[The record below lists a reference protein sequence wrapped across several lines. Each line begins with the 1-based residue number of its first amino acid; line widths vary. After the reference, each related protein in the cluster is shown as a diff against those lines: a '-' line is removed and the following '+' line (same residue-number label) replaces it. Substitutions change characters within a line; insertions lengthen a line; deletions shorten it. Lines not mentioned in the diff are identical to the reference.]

1 MSRADLSAWLL
12 TYAVHSTLLIG
23 GVWLLVRRGL
33 IRSHHLQDTF
43 WKAALVGGLLT
54 ATAQTALGIRPQ
66 GSLAIQ
72 AAVPAHVGAE
82 GLAAAPRVSAPRVS
96 APPASAAPA
105 RAVPATDASDAL
117 VRQTESTPALP
128 ALPAG
133 DAMLYVWLILGAICL
148 LQLFIA
154 RMRLALRIGPREPL
168 VGSPLDAH
176 VAALCRA
183 AGIRRPIRLTAAE
196 GLASPIALG
205 RSEICIPRAVLTDL
219 DPAQQRSVLAH
230 ELAHLTRFDPLWLTL
245 ACVIERAFFF
255 QPLNR
260 LARRRMQE
268 TAEYLC
274 DDWAVGTTGS
284 GLTMAKSLVKV
295 AEWMQVAP
303 LPLPLS
309 GMAET
314 PSQLV
319 ARVKRLVDNREPL
332 QARRRWQLPAAFAV
346 VGMTAVMV
354 PGVRAGAPAAS
365 RTQDTALTQDTA
377 SRSPVAAESQ
387 DTTRRRPRHLA
398 RMEAALAS
406 MPQVSPTPTPIIDAV
421 ARAEIASSV
430 TQHAMR
436 NVIQNAMQNIQPKIA
451 LSFGRASGSQDT
463 AGTSQRVTALIA
475 ALRDSD
481 AEVRRA
487 AANSLGQLE
496 DKRAVPGLMTALRDD
511 DAEVRQQA
519 AWALG
524 QLEDKRA
531 VEGLVAALKD
541 ANTDVRRKSAWAL
554 GQLEDQSAAPALA
567 AALKDSDADVR
578 KTAAWGLG
586 QLELR
591 TAPEALIEALKDS
604 NADVRRTAAWAL
616 SEMGDARAVP
626 ALRGM
631 LNDTDPDAR
640 KNAIHALGQIRDSSA
655 MQAIIGA
662 MQSKDA
668 DVRRAAAQ
676 ALGER

>member
-1 MSRADLSAWLL
+1 MSRVELSAWLL

-23 GVWLLVRRGL
+23 GVWLLVRRGV

-43 WKAALVGGLLT
+43 WRAALVGGVLT
-54 ATAQTALGIRPQ
+54 ATAQTALGIRPS
-66 GSLAIQ
+66 GSVALEAAAVAPAPATGATVALKAAHEAPAAPASDRTVS
-72 AAVPAHVGAE
+72 AAVPSGTLAE
-82 GLAAAPRVSAPRVS
+82 PPAAPRQSA
-96 APPASAAPA
+96 
-105 RAVPATDASDAL
+105 
-117 VRQTESTPALP
+117 PALP
-128 ALPAG
+128 AS
-133 DAMLYVWLILGAICL
+133 DAMLYIWLVLAAICV
-148 LQLFIA
+148 LQLVIA
-154 RMRLALRIGPREPL
+154 RVRLSLRIGPREPMPD
-168 VGSPLDAH
+168 SPLDAH
-176 VAALCRA
+176 LAALRRA
-183 AGIRRPIRLTAAE
+183 AGIRRSIRLTAAD

-219 DPAQQRSVLAH
+219 EPEQQRSVLAH

-245 ACVIERAFFF
+245 ACVTERVFFF

-295 AEWMQVAP
+295 AEWMQAAP

-319 ARVKRLVDNREPL
+319 ARVKRLVDNREPA

-346 VGMTAVMV
+346 VGVTAVMV
-354 PGVRAGAPAAS
+354 PGVRSGTPAVAPTQQQPVQQQPKRIAS
-365 RTQDTALTQDTA
+365 D
-377 SRSPVAAESQ
+377 SVAVGSQ
-387 DTTRRRPRHLA
+387 DTTRPRRRIAWKERAFAGMIAPT
-398 RMEAALAS
+398 
-406 MPQVSPTPTPIIDAV
+406 PTPTPIIDPMV
-421 ARAEIASSV
+421 RAEIAS
-430 TQHAMR
+430 
-436 NVIQNAMQNIQPKIA
+436 NVMQNIRPRIA
-451 LSFGRASGSQDT
+451 MQFGRATEAQDT
-463 AGTSQRVTALIA
+463 AGTSQRVAALVT

-487 AANSLGQLE
+487 AANSLGQLD
-496 DKRAVPGLMTALRDD
+496 DKRAVPALLAALKDA
-511 DAEVRQQA
+511 DAEVRQQ
-519 AWALG
+519 
-524 QLEDKRA
+524 
-531 VEGLVAALKD
+531 
-541 ANTDVRRKSAWAL
+541 SAWAL
-554 GQLEDQSAAPALA
+554 GQLEDHRAVSGLA
-567 AALKDSDADVR
+567 AALTDGNVDVRRKAAWALGQLNDESAASALTAALHDADADVR
-578 KTAAWGLG
+578 KTSAWSLG

-591 TAPEALIEALKDS
+591 TAPPALIEALKDS
-604 NADVRRTAAWAL
+604 DADVRRTAAWAL

-626 ALRGM
+626 ALRLM
-631 LNDTDPDAR
+631 LNDADADAR
-640 KNAIHALGQIRDSSA
+640 RNAIHALGQIRDSSA

-676 ALGER
+676 ALGDR

>member
-1 MSRADLSAWLL
+1 M
-12 TYAVHSTLLIG
+12 
-23 GVWLLVRRGL
+23 
-33 IRSHHLQDTF
+33 
-43 WKAALVGGLLT
+43 
-54 ATAQTALGIRPQ
+54 
-66 GSLAIQ
+66 
-72 AAVPAHVGAE
+72 
-82 GLAAAPRVSAPRVS
+82 
-96 APPASAAPA
+96 
-105 RAVPATDASDAL
+105 
-117 VRQTESTPALP
+117 
-128 ALPAG
+128 
-133 DAMLYVWLILGAICL
+133 
-148 LQLFIA
+148 IA
-154 RMRLALRIGPREPL
+154 RVRLSMRIGPREPL
-168 VGSPLDAH
+168 NGSPLDTH

-183 AGIRRPIRLTAAE
+183 AGIRRTIRLTAAE

-219 DPAQQRSVLAH
+219 EPAQQRSVLAH
-230 ELAHLTRFDPLWLTL
+230 ELAHLTRFDPLWLTA

-309 GMAET
+309 GMAAT

-332 QARRRWQLPAAFAV
+332 QARRRWQLPVAFAV
-346 VGMTAVMV
+346 VGLTAVMV
-354 PGVRAGAPAAS
+354 PGVRPSAPAQSTA
-365 RTQDTALTQDTA
+365 QDPALRD
-377 SRSPVAAESQ
+377 SAAQEQQ
-387 DTTRRRPRHLA
+387 DTTGRRAHRTLRLNPVIAGMSNL
-398 RMEAALAS
+398 
-406 MPQVSPTPTPIIDAV
+406 SPTPTPTPVIEPMVRSDLASSAMQHVMQNV
-421 ARAEIASSV
+421 ARNLAV
-430 TQHAMR
+430 
-436 NVIQNAMQNIQPKIA
+436 NIQPRIA
-451 LSFGRASGSQDT
+451 LDFGRSSSSASQDT
-463 AGTSQRVTALIA
+463 AGTSQRVAALIS

-496 DKRAVPGLMTALRDD
+496 DKRAVPGLLAALRDE
-511 DAEVRQQA
+511 DAEVRQQS

-531 VEGLVAALKD
+531 VEGLAAALRD
-541 ANTDVRRKSAWAL
+541 ANTEVRRKSAWAL
-554 GQLEDQSAAPALA
+554 GQLEDPSAAPALT
-567 AALKDSDADVR
+567 AALRDSDADVR
-578 KTAAWGLG
+578 KTSAWGLG

-591 TAPEALIEALKDS
+591 TAPDALIDALKDS
-604 NADVRRTAAWAL
+604 DADVRRTAAWAL

-676 ALGER
+676 ALGDR

>member
-12 TYAVHSTLLIG
+12 TYAVHSTVLIG
-23 GVWLLVRRGL
+23 IVWLLVRRGL

-43 WKAALVGGLLT
+43 WKAALVGGVLT

-66 GSLAIQ
+66 GSLAIRTTAPELLASGSAWAER
-72 AAVPAHVGAE
+72 AAPAPVASLPTVKAE
-82 GLAAAPRVSAPRVS
+82 APTAAEPRVLRQSQTASIRPDALAAA
-96 APPASAAPA
+96 
-105 RAVPATDASDAL
+105 
-117 VRQTESTPALP
+117 P

-133 DAMLYVWLILGAICL
+133 DAMLYVWLILGGICV
-148 LQLFIA
+148 LQLLIA
-154 RMRLALRIGPREPL
+154 RVRLSMRIGPREPL
-168 VGSPLDAH
+168 TGSPLDAH

-205 RSEICIPRAVLTDL
+205 RSEICVPRAVLTDL

-230 ELAHLTRFDPLWLTL
+230 ELAHLTRFDPLWLTA

-319 ARVKRLVDNREPL
+319 ARVKRLVDNREPI

-346 VGMTAVMV
+346 VGVTAVMV
-354 PGVRAGAPAAS
+354 PGVRPGAPAGSAPTVT
-365 RTQDTALTQDTA
+365 TQDSTSHGSTV
-377 SRSPVAAESQ
+377 PESQ
-387 DTTRRRPRHLA
+387 DTTRRRPRRLP
-398 RMEAALAS
+398 RMDAALAS
-406 MPQVSPTPTPIIDAV
+406 MYVSPTPTPTPVIDPMV
-421 ARAEIASSV
+421 RAEIASDAM
-430 TQHAMR
+430 QHVMQ
-436 NVIQNAMQNIQPKIA
+436 NVITNIQPKIA
-451 LSFGRASGSQDT
+451 VNFGRSHAGSQDT
-463 AGTSQRVTALIA
+463 AGTSQRVAALVA

-496 DKRAVPGLMTALRDD
+496 DKRAVPGLISALRDD
-511 DAEVRQQA
+511 DAQVRREA

-524 QLEDKRA
+524 ELNDKRA
-531 VEGLVAALKD
+531 LEGLVASLKD
-541 ANTDVRRKSAWAL
+541 ADAEVRHKSAWAL
-554 GQLEDQSAAPALA
+554 GELDDESAAPALA
-567 AALKDSDADVR
+567 AVLRDSDADVR
-578 KTAAWGLG
+578 KTAAWALG
-586 QLELR
+586 ELALR
-591 TAPEALIEALKDS
+591 TAPQALIDALKDS
-604 NADVRRTAAWAL
+604 NPDVRRTAAWAL

-626 ALRGM
+626 ALREM
-631 LNDTDPDAR
+631 LNDADADAR
-640 KNAIHALGQIRDSSA
+640 KNAIHALGEIRDSSA
-655 MQAIIGA
+655 VQAIIGA

-676 ALGER
+676 ALGDR

>member
-1 MSRADLSAWLL
+1 MSRADLPAWLA

-23 GVWLLVRRGL
+23 TVWLLVRRGV

-43 WKAALVGGLLT
+43 WKAALLGGLLT
-54 ATAQTALGIRPQ
+54 ATAQMALGIRPQ
-66 GSLAIQ
+66 GSVAIQ
-72 AAVPAHVGAE
+72 AAQPSLAPTTLINRGAGDGAAADQARDRLQIQRPASELPPAPASVGPAPALHQSVQQE
-82 GLAAAPRVSAPRVS
+82 GVSRPAPHPVDILPIIWMALAALFV
-96 APPASAAPA
+96 
-105 RAVPATDASDAL
+105 
-117 VRQTESTPALP
+117 
-128 ALPAG
+128 
-133 DAMLYVWLILGAICL
+133 
-148 LQLFIA
+148 LQLVVA
-154 RMRLALRIGPREPL
+154 RFRLSWRIGPREPL
-168 VGSPLDAH
+168 TGSPLDAH
-176 VAALCRA
+176 VSALRRA

-219 DPAQQRSVLAH
+219 DAAQQRSVLAH
-230 ELAHLTRFDPLWLTL
+230 ELAHLTRLDPVWLTA

-274 DDWAVGTTGS
+274 DDWAVGRTGS

-295 AEWMQVAP
+295 AEWMHTPA

-319 ARVKRLVDNREPL
+319 ARVKRLVDNREPA
-332 QARRRWQLPAAFAV
+332 QARRRWQVPAAFAV
-346 VGMTAVMV
+346 VGVTAVMA
-354 PGVRAGAPAAS
+354 PGVMPAAQPAGAPAAH
-365 RTQDTALTQDTA
+365 T
-377 SRSPVAAESQ
+377 VQ
-387 DTTRRRPRHLA
+387 DTTPRRARRTPAPDIPVVVNIPRI
-398 RMEAALAS
+398 R
-406 MPQVSPTPTPIIDAV
+406 VSPTPLPTPVVNGAMRTAVAAALRDVRPIIAG
-421 ARAEIASSV
+421 ARRSQE
-430 TQHAMR
+430 
-436 NVIQNAMQNIQPKIA
+436 P
-451 LSFGRASGSQDT
+451 QDT
-463 AGTSQRVTALIA
+463 ARNAARVAALIA

-496 DKRAVPGLMTALRDD
+496 DKRAVTALAAALRDS
-511 DAEVRQQA
+511 DAEVRSQS

-531 VEGLVAALKD
+531 VEPLTAALRD
-541 ANTDVRRKSAWAL
+541 ENVEVRRKAAWAL
-554 GQLEDQSAAPALA
+554 GQLEDESAAAGLA
-567 AALKDSDADVR
+567 AALRDADADVR
-578 KTAAWGLG
+578 KTAAWSLG
-586 QLELR
+586 QLELE
-591 TAPEALIEALKDS
+591 TAPPALIEALHDQ
-604 NADVRRTAAWAL
+604 NADVRRTAAWAV

-626 ALRGM
+626 ALREM
-631 LNDTDPDAR
+631 LNDTDADAR
-640 KNAIHALGQIRDSSA
+640 RNAIHALGQIRDSTA

-668 DVRRAAAQ
+668 EIRRAAAQ
-676 ALGER
+676 ALGDR